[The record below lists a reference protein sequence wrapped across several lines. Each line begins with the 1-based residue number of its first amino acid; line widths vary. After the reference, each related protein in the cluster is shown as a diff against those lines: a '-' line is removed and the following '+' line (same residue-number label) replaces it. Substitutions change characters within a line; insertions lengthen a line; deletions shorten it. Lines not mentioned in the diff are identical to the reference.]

1 MPTSRSPDEP
11 AERVR
16 LRRWIVVVA
25 TGVFATTLAQP
36 GVLRLPFQHI
46 LRSDLHVA
54 PHEMAAFFAGA
65 ALAWYFKP
73 LAGIVSDSFPL
84 FGTRRRHYLVL
95 SGTCAAVL
103 WLVVGFV
110 PRTYASLL
118 AAVIALNAAL
128 VMGSTVTGGLLVEAG
143 QRYGATGR
151 LTSVRYVVQNLC
163 TLLAGPLGGLLAV
176 RSFELTAVIGAL
188 VASAIVPVVLVLLH
202 EPPSARPRAE
212 VWRQAAREV
221 ATLMRS
227 GPLWRAVGLLGLVY
241 AAPGFATA
249 LYYKQTDTLRFTP
262 EFIGMLAFISGGL
275 ALCGAALYG
284 FVVPHLRLRRLVQ
297 VGVGS
302 NALAT
307 LCYLFYGSHA
317 SAVVIEAQ
325 AGLFVTLAEM
335 PLMDLAARATP
346 HGSEGLGFALMMS
359 VRNAALA
366 LADMLGA
373 WLIEH
378 QWMSFSGVVVLNA
391 GVIVAALL
399 AVPALPAA
407 LLDRRDE
414 RLPPAPA

>member
-1 MPTSRSPDEP
+1 MPTSRSPNEF
-11 AERVR
+11 AGRAQ
-16 LRRWIVVVA
+16 LRRWIAVVA
-25 TGVFATTLAQP
+25 GGVLATTLAQP
-36 GVLRLPFQHI
+36 GVLRLPFQHV
-46 LRSDLHVA
+46 LKSDLHVA
-54 PHEMAAFFAGA
+54 PHGMAAFFAGA

-95 SGTCAAVL
+95 SGACAAAL

-118 AAVIALNAAL
+118 AAVIVLNAAL

-163 TLLAGPLGGLLAV
+163 TLLGGPLGGLLAA
-176 RSFELTAVIGAL
+176 RSFEVTGLVGAI
-188 VASAIVPVVLVLLH
+188 VASVVVPVALVLLH
-202 EPPSARPRAE
+202 EPRAARPRAE
-212 VWRQAAREV
+212 AWRRARHDLK
-221 ATLMRS
+221 TLTRS
-227 GPLWRAVGLLGLVY
+227 GPLWSAVGLLGLVY

-249 LYYKQTDTLRFTP
+249 LYYRQTDTLRFAP
-262 EFIGMLAFISGGL
+262 EFIGMLAFVGGGL

-284 FVVPHLRLRRLVQ
+284 FVCPHLRLRRLIQ
-297 VGVGS
+297 FGIGC

-307 LCYLFYGSHA
+307 LSYLFYGSQV
-317 SAVVIEAQ
+317 SAVIVEAQ

-359 VRNAALA
+359 VRNGALA

-378 QWMSFSGVVVLNA
+378 QWMSFSGVVGLNA
-391 GVIVAALL
+391 GVVAAALL
-399 AVPALPAA
+399 AVPGLPAA

-414 RLPPAPA
+414 R

>member
-1 MPTSRSPDEP
+1 MNRRNACGCAAGSWWWLLACSR
-11 AERVR
+11 
-16 LRRWIVVVA
+16 RRW
-25 TGVFATTLAQP
+25 P
-36 GVLRLPFQHI
+36 SR
-46 LRSDLHVA
+46 
-54 PHEMAAFFAGA
+54 AF
-65 ALAWYFKP
+65 
-73 LAGIVSDSFPL
+73 S
-84 FGTRRRHYLVL
+84 
-95 SGTCAAVL
+95 
-103 WLVVGFV
+103 
-110 PRTYASLL
+110 
-118 AAVIALNAAL
+118 
-128 VMGSTVTGGLLVEAG
+128 GLLVEAG

-176 RSFELTAVIGAL
+176 RSFELTAVIGAI
-188 VASAIVPVVLVLLH
+188 VASAIVPVVLLLLH

-221 ATLMRS
+221 ATLTRS

-249 LYYKQTDTLRFTP
+249 LYYKQTDTLHFTP

-297 VGVGS
+297 VGVGC

-317 SAVVIEAQ
+317 SAVVVEAQ

-335 PLMDLAARATP
+335 PLMDLAAPATP

-359 VRNAALA
+359 VRTAARA
-366 LADMLGA
+366 LADMLGP
-373 WLIEH
+373 WPIRH
-378 QWMSFSGVVVLNA
+378 PRS
-391 GVIVAALL
+391 
-399 AVPALPAA
+399 
-407 LLDRRDE
+407 
-414 RLPPAPA
+414 